1 MVVNKEGDLE
11 LYAVH
16 DTPKPTPWSSRGN
29 LGVAL
34 SCSYRI
40 FPGVRDLSPPP
51 EPWDIQFHS
60 STSSPKA
67 QSVDRYPAK
76 EESRGRTPHSDVSPP
91 PLFGRGDEDGFPA
104 LPVKPSTSLP
114 TSRPGRSRTY
124 SPAALR
130 HLQFEHSALA
140 RQQPRRH
147 PVTSEAAG
155 PSAPPSTMA
164 DTLSLNGGSP
174 PQYHHGHAYHGGKMT
189 TGKALQHLVEED
201 ISMIMRRR
209 VIQGYGLTSVC
220 ALHIFRTHVLIFQA
234 TRLSTM
240 PWSLGKPPQN
250 LRSLSFGGGFTVR
263 SHHPSTVPS

>member
-16 DTPKPTPWSSRGN
+16 DTPKPTPWSSRGD

-34 SCSYRI
+34 SCSYRV

-51 EPWDIQFHS
+51 EPWDIQHHS
-60 STSSPKA
+60 SAPGSKA
-67 QSVDRYPAK
+67 QSVDRYAAK
-76 EESRGRTPHSDVSPP
+76 EESISRGRTAHTDLSPP

-104 LPVKPSTSLP
+104 LPVKPPASLS

-130 HLQFEHSALA
+130 HLQFEHSALT

-147 PVTSEAAG
+147 PVTSDAT
-155 PSAPPSTMA
+155 APPSTMA

-174 PQYHHGHAYHGGKMT
+174 PQKHHHGHVHHGGKMT

-201 ISMIMRRR
+201 ISMTMRQR
-209 VIQGYGLTSVC
+209 VVQGYGLTNVRVSTASQAH
-220 ALHIFRTHVLIFQA
+220 ALMCQA
-234 TRLSTM
+234 T
-240 PWSLGKPPQN
+240 SLFIMLRSPEKPPRN
-250 LRSLSFGGGFTVR
+250 LHSLSFGGGSTVR
-263 SHHPSTVPS
+263 PRRISTVSR